1 MRILKDQRGFTLIEL
16 VLIIVVLGIL
26 AAVAIVNFGN
36 LNVSARDAAIQGA
49 FGAYNS
55 QLAIGIGLCRGYP
68 VDATGAEGGCDPTTS
83 DFSGNF
89 ENTVFTAVSLTGGDL
104 TAAERSQAGPY
115 TFDVCSGAAGQGGR
129 FVTVTYNDVPTP
141 PTMTI
146 TTGPSTWAAG
156 LCGNAS

>member
-1 MRILKDQRGFTLIEL
+1 MRILRDQRGFTLIEL

-89 ENTVFTAVSLTGGDL
+89 ANTVFSAVTLTGGDL
-104 TAAERSQAGPY
+104 SAGERSNAGPY
-115 TFDVCSGAAGQGGR
+115 TFDICSGSAGQGGR
-129 FVTVTYNDVPTP
+129 FVTVTYTDAVSP
-141 PTMTI
+141 PTLTMAA
-146 TTGPSTWAAG
+146 PATWAAG
-156 LCGNAS
+156 ACGSAS